1 MPAPLNK
8 DFFNMMLL
16 SVPALALPRSGSTG
30 RWR

>member
-1 MPAPLNK
+1 
-8 DFFNMMLL
+8 MMLL